1 MRFFHVFLAMCL
13 VVAAWVM
20 PALAGQVNIRSVS
33 YDAERDMIVVK
44 ADGHLTPKT
53 TRLANPDRVVI
64 DLPGSHFV
72 PAYQQFDN
80 FQNSPIERVRVGQY
94 LSSTTR
100 IVLDLSRG
108 ANFEVLNAGND
119 LLIPTGGKAIASAP
133 TATAAPRHEA
143 PEVPTV
149 RAVNVVRGTISF
161 VMSSRRPYWSDME
174 PGNPSHFLVVF
185 PNVKLAPGL
194 NGASRTVNSN
204 GVIRWRARQDGD
216 DARIE
221 FDLSGSPD
229 FNIGATGLGWR
240 FSQAAP
246 QARPNLNAP
255 PPATDAPLTLRK
267 VGDQWQL
274 VITAGGPFTYQ
285 TSTLAG
291 DRVRLDLNGA
301 HVSLPRDSVYIDS
314 GLIARVRVSNVSG
327 SSRLTIDF
335 DQPVHYTSRMLGNRR
350 SVLMALTRVN
360 KDSVTVD
367 PGHGGTDNGAMG
379 VNGTREKDVTLAI
392 ATRLSRIMASN
403 GMSVQMTRM
412 KDLEILL
419 RPRVEMANRN
429 DSDVFISIHANSMG
443 ALHEVHG
450 IETYYFSDESY
461 ALAKAVHKQLIRTL
475 KQPDRGVRK
484 NNFYVVHHTQMPS
497 ALVEIGYLSNAEEE
511 ARLKDPAYQEEAAQA
526 IYRGVREFLEDRKA
540 KN

>member
-1 MRFFHVFLAMCL
+1 
-13 VVAAWVM
+13 
-20 PALAGQVNIRSVS
+20 
-33 YDAERDMIVVK
+33 
-44 ADGHLTPKT
+44 
-53 TRLANPDRVVI
+53 
-64 DLPGSHFV
+64 
-72 PAYQQFDN
+72 
-80 FQNSPIERVRVGQY
+80 
-94 LSSTTR
+94 
-100 IVLDLSRG
+100 
-108 ANFEVLNAGND
+108 
-119 LLIPTGGKAIASAP
+119 
-133 TATAAPRHEA
+133 
-143 PEVPTV
+143 
-149 RAVNVVRGTISF
+149 
-161 VMSSRRPYWSDME
+161 MSSRRPYWSDLE

-185 PNVKLAPGL
+185 PNVKLAPSL

-204 GVIRWRARQDGD
+204 GVLRWRARQEDG

-221 FDLSGSPD
+221 FDLVGTPD
-229 FNIGATGLGWR
+229 FNIAATGLGWR
-240 FSQAAP
+240 FSQARQ
-246 QARPNLNAP
+246 QAQPNLTAP

-285 TSTLAG
+285 TSTLSG

-301 HVSLPRDSVYIDS
+301 HVALPRDSVYIDS
-314 GLIARVRVSNVSG
+314 GLIARVRVSNVGG

-335 DQPVHYTSRMLGNRR
+335 DQPVHYSSRMLGNKR

-379 VNGTREKDVTLAI
+379 VAGTREKDVTLAI

-443 ALHEVHG
+443 SLHEVHG

-526 IYRGVREFLEDRKA
+526 IYRGVREFLEDRKN